1 MNSDLIKHIK
11 TQLLTF
17 QKSRTSIS
25 QIVTKIHQDINLKF
39 QSLINEIYHHE
50 FSLISLLSKL
60 SSNSLTSSEQASLS
74 FYSSSIFDFEVP
86 SITNLSKY
94 ISQLTCDLQIKS
106 HPNLLQPNMTLP
118 DLLSK
123 LSQQSLFP
131 LGHVG
136 RVCRVLLSSDGSKLI
151 SSGKDCII
159 NIWCCKSSQITHQ
172 LKGHEDW
179 VNWIK
184 LSNDEKFL
192 VSASG
197 DRTLCMWSM
206 ETFEILHRFIGHNN
220 WVNCVDSTRNFAYL
234 VSGSRDTTVRVWSTV
249 TKKQEF
255 RINAHSS
262 WVNSVQVTADDKY
275 IISASGDF
283 LIKVWNFFSKKL
295 EATLNQHTSYVQCL
309 ALAPNG
315 FWLASGSSDMTVK
328 ICSLSNL
335 QNTDRFV
342 IALKGFI
349 TCIAWSS
356 DSKYLFVCTSGGLAS
371 WWDVARGGI
380 LNEWFLPGSVRTCCV
395 LSFDKILIG
404 MESGQ
409 VGWFDSRNGQT
420 NWLSAHFDEIVYAWV
435 DPVQRVLVS
444 LSKDAKMH
452 KWDLKNAK
460 HQALICE
467 DVLRVAKIAAAKD
480 LKFLYVKD
488 SYEVIRVFDWSNAL
502 VWKCHVKELRI
513 EDLDGYEG
521 IDEVF

>member
-1 MNSDLIKHIK
+1 MDSDLIKHIK
-11 TQLLTF
+11 TQLLIF

-25 QIVTKIHQDINLKF
+25 QTITKIHQEINLKF
-39 QSLINEIYHHE
+39 QSLLNEIYHHE

-60 SSNSLTSSEQASLS
+60 TSNSLSSSDQASLS

-86 SITNLSKY
+86 SASNLSKY
-94 ISQLTCDLQIKS
+94 ISQLTCDLKIKS
-106 HPNLLQPNMTLP
+106 YPNLLQANMTLP

-131 LGHVG
+131 LGHTG
-136 RVCRVLLSSDGSKLI
+136 RVCRVLLNSDCTQII
-151 SSGKDCII
+151 SAGKDCNI

-172 LKGHEDW
+172 LKGHQDW

-197 DRTLCMWSM
+197 DRSIHLWSM
-206 ETFEILHRFIGHNN
+206 ESYELLHKFTGHND

-234 VSGSRDTTVRVWSTV
+234 VSGSKDTTVRVWSTV

-255 RINAHSS
+255 CINAHSS
-262 WVNSVQVTADDKY
+262 WVNSVQVTTDDKY

-283 LIKVWNFFSKKL
+283 LIKIWNFFSKKL
-295 EATLNQHTSYVQCL
+295 EFTLNQHTSYVQCL

-315 FWLASGSSDMTVK
+315 VWLASGSSDMTVK
-328 ICSLSNL
+328 ICSLSSL
-335 QNTDRFV
+335 QNTDKFT
-342 IALKGFI
+342 IELKGFV

-356 DSKYLFVCTSGGLAS
+356 DSKFLFICTSDGSAS

-380 LNEWFLPGSVRTCCV
+380 LNEWFLPGFVRTCCV
-395 LSFDKILIG
+395 LRIDKVLVG

-409 VGWFDSRNGQT
+409 VGWFDSSNGQT
-420 NWLSAHFDEIVYAWV
+420 NWLSAHFDEIVFAWV
-435 DPVQRVLVS
+435 DPMQKVLVS

-452 KWDLKNAK
+452 KWDLKKSK
-460 HQALICE
+460 HQGLICE
-467 DVLRVAKIAAAKD
+467 DVQRVTKIAAAKD

-488 SYEVIRVFDWSNAL
+488 SFGVVRVFDWRNAL
-502 VWKCHVKELRI
+502 VWKCSVMELRI
-513 EDLDGYEG
+513 EDLHGYEG